1 MTSEVQIEVGQTEDE
16 FTSLVNRLKDR
27 VGLTKISSA
36 TIHIVLKEAMELVE
50 ELNIPG
56 AEKRDNVVAIVK
68 ALVIDLV
75 ENEEEE
81 KLIISLIEKQV
92 LENAMSL
99 IILAS
104 KGDLKLNNKKDRKKI
119 TAFLGSCVP
128 ITFNFIFYLVKSC
141 MTKKNTSSAA
151 QETTREIWVREHSPK
166 ATPEA
171 ATEAAPEAAPPAV
184 TEAVTETTSEAAPEA
199 VTEAAPEAASE
210 LEPAV

>member
-1 MTSEVQIEVGQTEDE
+1 MTAEVQIEVGQTEEE
-16 FTSLVNRLKDR
+16 FTDLVNHLKDR
-27 VGLTKISSA
+27 VGLTQISSA
-36 TIHIVLKEAMELVE
+36 TIHLVLKEAMELVE

-56 AEKRDNVVAIVK
+56 AKKRDNVVAIVK

-141 MTKKNTSSAA
+141 MRKKSTSSAA
-151 QETTREIWVREHSPK
+151 PAAVTEVVIEAV
-166 ATPEA
+166 PEVV
-171 ATEAAPEAAPPAV
+171 TEAAP
-184 TEAVTETTSEAAPEA
+184 PEA
-199 VTEAAPEAASE
+199 VTEAVPEAVPEAASE